1 MMTTQ
6 VMTAVADLLTANVD
20 SIIGGDET
28 TM

>member
-6 VMTAVADLLTANVD
+6 VMTAVADLLTTNVD
-20 SIIGGDET
+20 GIIGGDET